1 MKNLYKIEDELFAKK
16 AIMFITEKSFME
28 GLTEKVEEW
37 FKENGGVKKE
47 TKKSEEKSGDKKED

>member
-1 MKNLYKIEDELFAKK
+1 
-16 AIMFITEKSFME
+16 MFITEKSFME